1 MFHYAYPKYLAMP
14 DSQEM
19 SGNLWF
25 LFINGSAPGELER
38 YISNR
43 LSNDTCIS
51 VLLKDHTY
59 DTLNEIR
66 ERIRSFVDGAR
77 NPRSG
82 TSAR

>member
-1 MFHYAYPKYLAMP
+1 MRCSITPIRSISPMP

-43 LSNDTCIS
+43 LKRRHLYSRPAEAITP
-51 VLLKDHTY
+51 T
-59 DTLNEIR
+59 TR
-66 ERIRSFVDGAR
+66 
-77 NPRSG
+77 
-82 TSAR
+82 